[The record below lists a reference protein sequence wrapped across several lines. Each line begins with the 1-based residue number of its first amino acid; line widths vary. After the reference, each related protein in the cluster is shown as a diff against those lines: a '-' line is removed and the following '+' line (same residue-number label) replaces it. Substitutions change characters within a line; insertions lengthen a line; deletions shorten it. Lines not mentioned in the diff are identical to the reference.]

1 MLEKKRGYLNRKRF
15 EEIKRHDDMEYA
27 KLLADANL
35 NPTDFKLLPF
45 SPKEAKAI
53 KVWLRKSRAGQQANG
68 ATLVDKYWREILESV
83 G

>member
-1 MLEKKRGYLNRKRF
+1 MSATRKHSAAQ
-15 EEIKRHDDMEYA
+15 KNGSG
-27 KLLADANL
+27 KL